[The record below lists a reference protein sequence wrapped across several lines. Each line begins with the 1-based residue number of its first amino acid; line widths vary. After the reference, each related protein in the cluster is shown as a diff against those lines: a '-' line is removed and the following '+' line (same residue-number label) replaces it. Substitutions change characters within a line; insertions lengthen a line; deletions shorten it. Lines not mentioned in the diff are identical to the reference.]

1 MDDFEFENE
10 RAWYVVQ
17 SYSGME
23 QAAKR
28 NLERRIVSMNMQDY
42 IFRVLIPETT
52 RYEKKKNGEMKEIV
66 EKVFPGYIFVDMIV
80 TDESWFVVRNTPMV
94 TGFLGS
100 SGGGAKPVPLPNEEI
115 IPILR
120 TCGIT
125 VEFNID
131 FKVGDQVRVKA
142 SATTYATGQIIAS
155 FVKNSTYEIIRVN
168 GNQLLLS
175 KIVSWM
181 NEVDV
186 EKVSADN
193 QISVATDSSFLVEI
207 ICDELNIRQK
217 ADFNSKVVG
226 TVKRGEVYTILQEEN
241 GLGKLKSGVGYIS
254 LNSKYVKRK

>member
-1 MDDFEFENE
+1 MNDFGFENE

-52 RYEKKKNGEMKEIV
+52 RYEKKKNGELKEIV
-66 EKVFPGYIFVDMIV
+66 EKVYPGYIFVDMIV

-120 TCGIT
+120 DCGIT
-125 VEFNID
+125 IEVNMH
-131 FKVGDQVRVKA
+131 FKVGDTVNVVA
-142 SATTYATGQIIAS
+142 GPFTGQTANVESIDM
-155 FVKNSTYEIIRVN
+155 E
-168 GNQLLLS
+168 NQKVTVLVDFFGRQTPQELRFD
-175 KIVSWM
+175 
-181 NEVDV
+181 EVQAIKD
-186 EKVSADN
+186 
-193 QISVATDSSFLVEI
+193 
-207 ICDELNIRQK
+207 
-217 ADFNSKVVG
+217 
-226 TVKRGEVYTILQEEN
+226 
-241 GLGKLKSGVGYIS
+241 
-254 LNSKYVKRK
+254 

>member
-131 FKVGDQVRVKA
+131 FIVGDQVNVVSGPFAGQVVTVDSIDMEKQKVTVLVDFFGRQTPQELTFDEIKA
-142 SATTYATGQIIAS
+142 I
-155 FVKNSTYEIIRVN
+155 K
-168 GNQLLLS
+168 
-175 KIVSWM
+175 
-181 NEVDV
+181 
-186 EKVSADN
+186 
-193 QISVATDSSFLVEI
+193 
-207 ICDELNIRQK
+207 
-217 ADFNSKVVG
+217 
-226 TVKRGEVYTILQEEN
+226 
-241 GLGKLKSGVGYIS
+241 
-254 LNSKYVKRK
+254 

>member
-1 MDDFEFENE
+1 MDDFEFVNE

-42 IFRVLIPETT
+42 IFRVLIHETT
-52 RYEKKKNGEMKEIV
+52 RYEKKKNGEMNERV
-66 EKVFPGYIFVDMIV
+66 EKVFPGDIFVDMIV

-131 FKVGDQVRVKA
+131 FKVGDQVNVVSGPFAGQVVTVDSIDMENQKVTVLVDFFGRQTPQELTFDEIKA
-142 SATTYATGQIIAS
+142 I
-155 FVKNSTYEIIRVN
+155 K
-168 GNQLLLS
+168 
-175 KIVSWM
+175 
-181 NEVDV
+181 
-186 EKVSADN
+186 
-193 QISVATDSSFLVEI
+193 
-207 ICDELNIRQK
+207 
-217 ADFNSKVVG
+217 
-226 TVKRGEVYTILQEEN
+226 
-241 GLGKLKSGVGYIS
+241 
-254 LNSKYVKRK
+254 